1 MSHRVRQASRPGP
14 KLWLSGGNDRWQA
27 LVGVEVGQVLSFE
40 SCAIGAPTVS
50 LVTEGNTEQLRQ
62 GNVAA
67 PAPRSQRP
75 CTCVHILDTRNRGSS
90 RLYPLEMVTGGSVS
104 EGEEPNDWRVRKRE
118 VGQTHRSL
126 DVDEQR

>member
-1 MSHRVRQASRPGP
+1 VQAALMEKPLNLCNARG
-14 KLWLSGGNDRWQA
+14 SG
-27 LVGVEVGQVLSFE
+27 
-40 SCAIGAPTVS
+40 
-50 LVTEGNTEQLRQ
+50 
-62 GNVAA
+62 
-67 PAPRSQRP
+67 
-75 CTCVHILDTRNRGSS
+75 TCFPILDTRNRGRS